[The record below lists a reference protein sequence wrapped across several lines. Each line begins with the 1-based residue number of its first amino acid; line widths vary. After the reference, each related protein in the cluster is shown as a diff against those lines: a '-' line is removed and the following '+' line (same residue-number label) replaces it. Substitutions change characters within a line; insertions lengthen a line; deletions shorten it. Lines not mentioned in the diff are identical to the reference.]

1 MANIVN
7 LDRVSKG
14 YGAAGRLL
22 TDVSLGLDDADRIG
36 VVGLNGAGKSTLLR
50 LLTKQEDPDDG
61 RVTHRRDLR
70 VLWLPQQLTLA
81 PDATV
86 RDVVLGTAWLDEGMG
101 AEHEWAGDAGVR
113 GILDGLGM
121 PHLGLDQPVGP
132 MSGGERRRVALAA
145 LLVRDSDLLILDE
158 PTNHLD
164 VGGVDWLARHLVG
177 RKGALVV
184 VTHDRWFLD
193 AVCTTTWEVADQTV
207 RAYEGGFAAWTLARA
222 ERERVAAATEARRQ
236 NLLRKEIAWLRR
248 GPPARTSK
256 PQFRIDAANALIA
269 DVPPARDTMSLQ
281 RMATSRLGKQVYDLE
296 NVELH
301 AGPKEILRDVTWLVG
316 PGDRIAI
323 LGANGAGKT
332 TLLRMLAGI
341 TRPDGGRLGTGST
354 VRPAFL
360 SQELTELPGHLR
372 VLEAVEEVARRVQ
385 LGDREVSA
393 AQLAEVFGF
402 DDRRLWTPVSDL
414 SGGERRRLQMLR
426 LLAGE
431 PNVLLFDEPTNDLDT
446 DTLASLED
454 LLDSWPGTIIVASHD
469 RYLIERVTDTAY
481 GMFGDGRLVHLPGGV
496 DEYLARTA
504 ERAGSPPGRRAPDR
518 RARRPARGWHVRRRG
533 PPGPQGADPA
543 GTAARQARPARD
555 HAARSAR
562 GGRHRLR
569 PGRRVGHPAQGS
581 ARRTGADR
589 GELDDPR
596 RGPAGELTGPG
607 TPARGPCA
615 ASHRHMRDNRR
626 RHLPHGVGDTDMAHT
641 PVNHPARPIYRAI
654 GGLTGLYLVVFGVL
668 GIIASTGNEIL
679 AQDDTRVLGQGT
691 NLGFSLLSVLLGI
704 VVLVGTALG
713 RNIDVAI
720 NQWLAYAL
728 MVISLAGLA
737 FIRTDANIFNFSIT
751 TVVVVMTAALVLLMV
766 GMYGKVGTE
775 DEAEAFQKAR
785 LVL

>member
-14 YGAAGRLL
+14 YGAAGPLL

-50 LLTKQEDPDDG
+50 LLTKQEEPDDG

-70 VLWLPQQLTLA
+70 VLWLPQSLTLT
-81 PDATV
+81 PEATV
-86 RDVVLGTAWLDEGMG
+86 RDVVLGTAWLGQSMG

-113 GILDGLGM
+113 AILDGLGM

-145 LLVRDSDLLILDE
+145 LLVRESDLLILDE

-164 VGGVDWLARHLVG
+164 VGGVDWLAKYLVG

-193 AVCTTTWEVADQTV
+193 AVCTATWEVGDQAV

-256 PQFRIDAANALIA
+256 PRFRIDAANALIA
-269 DVPPARDTMSLQ
+269 DVPPPRDTMSLQ
-281 RMATSRLGKQVYDLE
+281 RLATARLGKQVYDLE
-296 NVELH
+296 HVRLH
-301 AGPKEILRDVTWLVG
+301 AGPKEILHDTTWQVG

-323 LGANGAGKT
+323 LGRNGAGKT
-332 TLLRMLAGI
+332 TLLRMLAGV
-341 TRPDGGRLGTGST
+341 TRPDGGRFHTGST

-360 SQELTELPGHLR
+360 SQELAELPGHLR
-372 VLEAVEEVARRVQ
+372 VLEAVEEIARRVQ
-385 LGDREVSA
+385 LGDREISA
-393 AQLAEVFGF
+393 AQLAEIFGF

-446 DTLASLED
+446 DTLAALED

-469 RYLIERVTDTAY
+469 RYLIERVTDVAY

-496 DEYLARTA
+496 DEYLS
-504 ERAGSPPGRRAPDR
+504 RAGGAE
-518 RARRPARGWHVRRRG
+518 PARV
-533 PPGPQGADPA
+533 PAAPTAAPGAAAPTGMSAA
-543 GTAARQARPARD
+543 EARQARKELSRLERQIAKLEQKETGLLDQLAAHATDYARV
-555 HAARSAR
+555 A
-562 GGRHRLR
+562 
-569 PGRRVGHPAQGS
+569 
-581 ARRTGADR
+581 
-589 GELDDPR
+589 ELDAQLKEVR
-596 RGPAGELTGPG
+596 AERERTEETWLTLADEIP
-607 TPARGPCA
+607 
-615 ASHRHMRDNRR
+615 
-626 RHLPHGVGDTDMAHT
+626 
-641 PVNHPARPIYRAI
+641 PV
-654 GGLTGLYLVVFGVL
+654 
-668 GIIASTGNEIL
+668 
-679 AQDDTRVLGQGT
+679 
-691 NLGFSLLSVLLGI
+691 
-704 VVLVGTALG
+704 
-713 RNIDVAI
+713 
-720 NQWLAYAL
+720 
-728 MVISLAGLA
+728 
-737 FIRTDANIFNFSIT
+737 
-751 TVVVVMTAALVLLMV
+751 
-766 GMYGKVGTE
+766 
-775 DEAEAFQKAR
+775 
-785 LVL
+785 

>member
-86 RDVVLGTAWLDEGMG
+86 RDVVLGTAWLAEGMG

-113 GILDGLGM
+113 AILDGLGM

-145 LLVRDSDLLILDE
+145 LLVRDADLLILDE

-193 AVCTTTWEVADQTV
+193 AVCTNTWEVADQTV

-360 SQELTELPGHLR
+360 SQELSELPGHLR

-446 DTLASLED
+446 DTLAALED

-504 ERAGSPPGRRAPDR
+504 ERAGFSRAGGMSPSAP
-518 RARRPARGWHVRRRG
+518 
-533 PPGPQGADPA
+533 
-543 GTAARQARPARD
+543 AASSGGGMSAAEVRQARKDLTRLERQLSKLDQRETTLLDQLAADATDYARV
-555 HAARSAR
+555 A
-562 GGRHRLR
+562 
-569 PGRRVGHPAQGS
+569 
-581 ARRTGADR
+581 
-589 GELDDPR
+589 ELDAQLKDLR
-596 RGPAGELTGPG
+596 AERERIEESWMTLAEELPE
-607 TPARGPCA
+607 
-615 ASHRHMRDNRR
+615 S
-626 RHLPHGVGDTDMAHT
+626 
-641 PVNHPARPIYRAI
+641 
-654 GGLTGLYLVVFGVL
+654 
-668 GIIASTGNEIL
+668 
-679 AQDDTRVLGQGT
+679 
-691 NLGFSLLSVLLGI
+691 
-704 VVLVGTALG
+704 
-713 RNIDVAI
+713 
-720 NQWLAYAL
+720 
-728 MVISLAGLA
+728 
-737 FIRTDANIFNFSIT
+737 
-751 TVVVVMTAALVLLMV
+751 
-766 GMYGKVGTE
+766 
-775 DEAEAFQKAR
+775 
-785 LVL
+785 

>member
-86 RDVVLGTAWLDEGMG
+86 RDVVLGTAWLNEGMG

-193 AVCTTTWEVADQTV
+193 AVCTNTWEVADQTV

-360 SQELTELPGHLR
+360 SQELSELPGHLR

-446 DTLASLED
+446 DTLAALED

-504 ERAGSPPGRRAPDR
+504 ERAGFSRAGVSSPSA
-518 RARRPARGWHVRRRG
+518 
-533 PPGPQGADPA
+533 PA
-543 GTAARQARPARD
+543 GPSGGGMSAAEVRQARK
-555 HAARSAR
+555 
-562 GGRHRLR
+562 
-569 PGRRVGHPAQGS
+569 
-581 ARRTGADR
+581 
-589 GELDDPR
+589 
-596 RGPAGELTGPG
+596 ELTRLERQLGKLDQRE
-607 TPARGPCA
+607 TTLLDQLAADATDYARVA
-615 ASHRHMRDNRR
+615 DLDAQLKDLRAERERIEETWMTLAEE
-626 RHLPHGVGDTDMAHT
+626 LPE
-641 PVNHPARPIYRAI
+641 
-654 GGLTGLYLVVFGVL
+654 
-668 GIIASTGNEIL
+668 S
-679 AQDDTRVLGQGT
+679 
-691 NLGFSLLSVLLGI
+691 
-704 VVLVGTALG
+704 
-713 RNIDVAI
+713 
-720 NQWLAYAL
+720 
-728 MVISLAGLA
+728 
-737 FIRTDANIFNFSIT
+737 
-751 TVVVVMTAALVLLMV
+751 
-766 GMYGKVGTE
+766 
-775 DEAEAFQKAR
+775 
-785 LVL
+785 

>member
-14 YGAAGRLL
+14 YGAAGPLL

-50 LLTKQEDPDDG
+50 MLTKQEDPDDG

-70 VLWLPQQLTLA
+70 VLWLPQALALA
-81 PDATV
+81 PEATV
-86 RDVVLGTAWLDEGMG
+86 RDVVLGTAWLDQGMG

-113 GILDGLGM
+113 AILDGLGM

-145 LLVRDSDLLILDE
+145 LLVRESDLLILDE

-164 VGGVDWLARHLVG
+164 VGGVDWLAKHLVG
-177 RKGALVV
+177 RRGALVV

-256 PQFRIDAANALIA
+256 PKFRIDAANALID
-269 DVPPARDTMSLQ
+269 DVPPPRDTMSLQ
-281 RMATSRLGKQVYDLE
+281 RLATARLGKQVYDLE
-296 NVELH
+296 HVRLH
-301 AGPKEILRDVTWLVG
+301 AGPKEILHDTTWQVG

-323 LGANGAGKT
+323 LGRNGAGKT
-332 TLLRMLAGI
+332 TLLRLLAGI
-341 TRPDGGRLGTGST
+341 TRPDGGRFHTGST
-354 VRPAFL
+354 VKPAFL
-360 SQELTELPGHLR
+360 SQELAELPGHLR

-402 DDRRLWTPVSDL
+402 DDRRLWTPVGDL

-426 LLAGE
+426 LLAAE

-446 DTLASLED
+446 DTLAALED

-469 RYLIERVTDTAY
+469 RYLIERVTDAAY

-496 DEYLARTA
+496 DEYLARAADRQPAAPAAPTGPTA
-504 ERAGSPPGRRAPDR
+504 DGT
-518 RARRPARGWHVRRRG
+518 PAATTGG
-533 PPGPQGADPA
+533 MSAA
-543 GTAARQARPARD
+543 EARQAKKELTRLERQIAKLEQREATLLD
-555 HAARSAR
+555 QLAANATDYAK
-562 GGRHRLR
+562 
-569 PGRRVGHPAQGS
+569 VA
-581 ARRTGADR
+581 
-589 GELDDPR
+589 ELDAQLKD
-596 RGPAGELTGPG
+596 
-607 TPARGPCA
+607 
-615 ASHRHMRDNRR
+615 
-626 RHLPHGVGDTDMAHT
+626 V
-641 PVNHPARPIYRAI
+641 RAEREQ
-654 GGLTGLYLVVFGVL
+654 VEE
-668 GIIASTGNEIL
+668 S
-679 AQDDTRVLGQGT
+679 
-691 NLGFSLLSVLLGI
+691 
-704 VVLVGTALG
+704 
-713 RNIDVAI
+713 
-720 NQWLAYAL
+720 WLA
-728 MVISLAGLA
+728 LAEQVPG
-737 FIRTDANIFNFSIT
+737 S
-751 TVVVVMTAALVLLMV
+751 
-766 GMYGKVGTE
+766 
-775 DEAEAFQKAR
+775 
-785 LVL
+785 